1 MAIRLIACAVGVAG
15 VGIVGGCSSP
25 FDTTRDLPRSYARS
39 LPDNTESR
47 PRSVFREDE
56 AESEAAV
63 VTLDVDSLPDDHVR
77 YALYHSP
84 AVEAAYQR
92 WLAASERLPQV
103 RALPDPRLNF
113 GFFLDEVETR
123 TGAQQSR
130 IGVSQAFPWPGLLS
144 DREDA
149 AAMAARAAWRQFE
162 AARLEVTERVVET
175 LHEVAYLDGAIRIT
189 DENLELLSSFE
200 EVVQARY
207 RVGAGSHPELIRV
220 QVELGQLE
228 DRLAQLRAM
237 RPTYVADLNAALNRA
252 TDAPVSPIARLPG
265 RVASVDGPGLAEI
278 ARRSNP
284 VLLALDERIEEQ
296 RIRSEV
302 ARKEGLPDFTV
313 GLDYIVTD
321 EAIDSSIA
329 ESGDDP
335 ILLSFGITVPLWRD
349 KYDAGVREAMARRL
363 AVSFERADE
372 ANRITASIQRAWF
385 EHTDADRRVRLF
397 ETTLIPKA
405 EESLRAS
412 LAGFRAGETSFLD
425 LLDTERTLLE
435 FSVSAER
442 ARADRGQAL
451 ARLNRLVGQ
460 PVPTQGKAT
469 TEALEDETPG
479 TGPDED
485 TP

>member
-1 MAIRLIACAVGVAG
+1 MAIRFAVCVAG
-15 VGIVGGCSSP
+15 TALVGIVGGCSSP
-25 FDTTRDLPRSYARS
+25 FDPTHNFSRSYARS
-39 LPDNTESR
+39 LPDNTKSR
-47 PRSVFREDE
+47 PMSVFREDE
-56 AESEAAV
+56 SKSDTAMI
-63 VTLDVDSLPDDHVR
+63 TLSADASADDYVR

-92 WLAASERLPQV
+92 WLAASDRLPQV

-149 AAMAARAAWRQFE
+149 AALTARAAWRVFE
-162 AARLEVTERVVET
+162 RARLSVTERVVSS
-175 LHEVAYLDGAIRIT
+175 LHEIGYLDAAIRIT
-189 DENLELLSSFE
+189 RENLELLQSFE
-200 EVVQARY
+200 EVVRARY
-207 RVGAGSHPELIRV
+207 RVGAGSHPELVRV

-228 DRLAQLRAM
+228 DRLAQLVAM
-237 RPTYVADLNAALNRA
+237 RPVYVAELNAALNRQSDEA
-252 TDAPVSPIARLPG
+252 VSVLGDLPG
-265 RVASVDGPGLAEI
+265 RVATSDGSSLADL
-278 ARRSNP
+278 ARQTNP
-284 VLLALDERIEEQ
+284 ALLAFDERMEAE
-296 RIRSEV
+296 RVLTEV
-302 ARKEGLPDFTV
+302 ARQEGLPDFVV

-321 EAIDSSIA
+321 EAIDSSIP

-335 ILLSFGITVPLWRD
+335 ILLSFGITLPLSRD

-363 AVSFERADE
+363 AVSHDRADE
-372 ANRITASIQRAWF
+372 ANRIAAAIQRAWF
-385 EHTDADRRVRLF
+385 EHTDADRRAILY
-397 ETTLIPKA
+397 ENTLIPKA

-412 LAGFRAGETSFLD
+412 LAGFRAGDTSFLD

-435 FSVSAER
+435 FAIAAER

-460 PVPTQGKAT
+460 PVPTAPAG
-469 TEALEDETPG
+469 TESRESVP
-479 TGPDED
+479 ED

>member
-1 MAIRLIACAVGVAG
+1 MAVRLIACAVGVAA
-15 VGIVGGCSSP
+15 VGFVGGCSSP
-25 FDTTRDLPRSYARS
+25 FDPTRGLSPSYARS
-39 LPDNTESR
+39 LPADADSS
-47 PRSVFREDE
+47 PRSVYRSKS
-56 AESEAAV
+56 ESNTDAPALTEGASA
-63 VTLDVDSLPDDHVR
+63 DDYVR

-84 AVEAAYQR
+84 RVEAAYQR
-92 WLAASERLPQV
+92 WAAAAEQLPQA
-103 RALPDPRLNF
+103 RSLPDPRVNF

-123 TGAQQSR
+123 TGAQQAR
-130 IGVSQAFPWPGLLS
+130 VGVSQSFPWPGLLN

-162 AARLEVTERVVET
+162 AARLDVTERVVET
-175 LHEVAYLDGAIRIT
+175 LHEVAYLDAAIRIT
-189 DENLELLSSFE
+189 GENLELLSSFE
-200 EVVQARY
+200 EVVRARY
-207 RVGAGSHPELIRV
+207 RVGSGSHPELVRV

-237 RPTYVADLNAALNRA
+237 HPTYVADLNAALNRP
-252 TDAPVSPIARLPG
+252 TDAPVAEFTELPG
-265 RVASVDGPGLAEI
+265 RVASVDGPALAEI

-296 RIRSEV
+296 RIRTDV

-335 ILLSFGITVPLWRD
+335 ILLSFGIAVPLWRD
-349 KYDAGVREAMARRL
+349 KYDAGVREAIARRL

-412 LAGFRAGETSFLD
+412 LAGFRTGDTSFLD

-435 FSVSAER
+435 FAVSAER

-451 ARLNRLVGQ
+451 ARLNTLVGEA
-460 PVPTQGKAT
+460 VPTEPATSPT
-469 TEALEDETPG
+469 TEPESNEVQP
-479 TGPDED
+479 
-485 TP
+485 

>member
-1 MAIRLIACAVGVAG
+1 MAVRLIAYAVGVAG
-15 VGIVGGCSSP
+15 IGFVGGCSSP
-25 FDTTRDLPRSYARS
+25 FDSTRGLPPSFARS
-39 LPDNTESR
+39 LPTDAESP
-47 PRSVFREDE
+47 PRSFYRS
-56 AESEAAV
+56 ESESQDDAPVLSTAAAA
-63 VTLDVDSLPDDHVR
+63 DDFVR
-77 YALYHSP
+77 YALFHSSK
-84 AVEAAYQR
+84 VEAAYQR
-92 WLAASERLPQV
+92 WIAAAERLPQA
-103 RALPDPRLNF
+103 RSLPDPRVNF

-123 TGAQQSR
+123 TGAQQAR
-130 IGVSQAFPWPGLLS
+130 VGVSQSFPWPGLLA

-175 LHEVAYLDGAIRIT
+175 LHEVAYLDAAIRIT
-189 DENLELLSSFE
+189 GENLELLSSFE
-200 EVVQARY
+200 EVVRARY
-207 RVGAGSHPELIRV
+207 RVGAGSHPELVRV

-228 DRLAQLRAM
+228 DRLAQLTAM

-252 TDAPVSPIARLPG
+252 TDAPVSTLAELPG
-265 RVASVDGPGLAEI
+265 RVASVDGPELAEI

-296 RIRSEV
+296 RIRSDV

-335 ILLSFGITVPLWRD
+335 ILLSFGIAVPLWRD
-349 KYDAGVREAMARRL
+349 KYDAGVREAIARRL

-372 ANRITASIQRAWF
+372 ANRITAAIQRAWF
-385 EHTDADRRVRLF
+385 EHKDADRRVRLF
-397 ETTLIPKA
+397 ETTLTPKA

-412 LAGFRAGETSFLD
+412 LAGFRTGDTSFLD

-435 FSVSAER
+435 FAVSAER

-451 ARLNRLVGQ
+451 ARLNTLVGEA
-460 PVPTQGKAT
+460 VPTEPAT
-469 TEALEDETPG
+469 NPTRQTETNEVQP
-479 TGPDED
+479 
-485 TP
+485 

>member
-1 MAIRLIACAVGVAG
+1 MAVRLIACAVGVAG
-15 VGIVGGCSSP
+15 AGFTGGCSSP
-25 FDTTRDLPRSYARS
+25 FDPARGLPPSFAHS
-39 LPDNTESR
+39 LPAHADSS
-47 PRSVFREDE
+47 PRSVYRS
-56 AESEAAV
+56 ESESNTDAPTLAAGAV
-63 VTLDVDSLPDDHVR
+63 ADDFVR

-84 AVEAAYQR
+84 KVEAAYQR
-92 WLAASERLPQV
+92 WVAAAERLPQV
-103 RALPDPRLNF
+103 RSLPDPRVNF

-123 TGAQQSR
+123 TGAQQAR
-130 IGVSQAFPWPGLLS
+130 FGVSQSFPWPGLLG

-149 AAMAARAAWRQFE
+149 AAMAARAVWRQFE
-162 AARLEVTERVVET
+162 AARLEVVERVVEA
-175 LHEVAYLDGAIRIT
+175 LHELAYLDAAIRIT
-189 DENLELLSSFE
+189 TENLELLTSFE
-200 EVVQARY
+200 EVVRARY
-207 RVGAGSHPELIRV
+207 RVGSASHPELVRV

-252 TDAPVSPIARLPG
+252 AETPVAEFAALPG
-265 RVASVDGPGLAEI
+265 RVASVDGPALAEI

-284 VLLALDERIEEQ
+284 ALLALDERIEEQ
-296 RIRSEV
+296 RIRGEV

-321 EAIDSSIA
+321 EAMDNSIP

-349 KYDAGVREAMARRL
+349 KYDAGVREALARRL
-363 AVSFERADE
+363 AVSHERADE
-372 ANRITASIQRAWF
+372 ANRIAASIQRAWF

-412 LAGFRAGETSFLD
+412 LAGFRTGETSFLD

-435 FSVSAER
+435 FAVSAER

-451 ARLNRLVGQ
+451 ARLNTLVGE
-460 PVPTQGKAT
+460 PVPTGPAT
-469 TEALEDETPG
+469 TPARTTESDEVKP
-479 TGPDED
+479 
-485 TP
+485 

>member
-1 MAIRLIACAVGVAG
+1 MAIRLVACAVGVVGA
-15 VGIVGGCSSP
+15 GIVGGCSSP
-25 FDTTRDLPRSYARS
+25 FDTTRDLPQSHARS

-47 PRSVFREDE
+47 PISVFREDE

-63 VTLDVDSLPDDHVR
+63 VTLHVDSLPEDYVR
-77 YALYHSP
+77 FALYHSP

-130 IGVSQAFPWPGLLS
+130 IGVSQAFPWPGILS

-175 LHEVAYLDGAIRIT
+175 IHEVAYLDGAIRIT
-189 DENLELLSSFE
+189 AENLELLSSFE

-252 TDAPVSPIARLPG
+252 TDAPVSPFARLPG

-296 RIRSEV
+296 RIRS
-302 ARKEGLPDFTV
+302 
-313 GLDYIVTD
+313 
-321 EAIDSSIA
+321 
-329 ESGDDP
+329 
-335 ILLSFGITVPLWRD
+335 
-349 KYDAGVREAMARRL
+349 
-363 AVSFERADE
+363 
-372 ANRITASIQRAWF
+372 
-385 EHTDADRRVRLF
+385 
-397 ETTLIPKA
+397 
-405 EESLRAS
+405 
-412 LAGFRAGETSFLD
+412 
-425 LLDTERTLLE
+425 
-435 FSVSAER
+435 
-442 ARADRGQAL
+442 
-451 ARLNRLVGQ
+451 
-460 PVPTQGKAT
+460 
-469 TEALEDETPG
+469 
-479 TGPDED
+479 
-485 TP
+485 

>member
-1 MAIRLIACAVGVAG
+1 MPVRHIACAVGVAG
-15 VGIVGGCSSP
+15 VGFVAGCSSP
-25 FDTTRDLPRSYARS
+25 FDSTRGLSQSFARS
-39 LPDNTESR
+39 LPPDADAP
-47 PRSVFREDE
+47 PRSAYRSESGIEDD
-56 AESEAAV
+56 APV
-63 VTLDVDSLPDDHVR
+63 LDSADVPDDFVR
-77 YALYHSP
+77 YALFHSP
-84 AVEAAYQR
+84 KVEAAYQR
-92 WLAASERLPQV
+92 WNAASERLPQV
-103 RALPDPRLNF
+103 RSLPDPRVNF
-113 GFFLDEVETR
+113 GFFLDQVETR
-123 TGAQQSR
+123 TGAQQAR
-130 IGVSQAFPWPGLLS
+130 VGVSQSFPWPGMLA

-149 AAMAARAAWRQFE
+149 AAMAARAAWRRFE

-175 LHEVAYLDGAIRIT
+175 LHELAYLDAAIRIT
-189 DENLELLSSFE
+189 GENLELLSSFE
-200 EVVQARY
+200 EVVRARY
-207 RVGAGSHPELIRV
+207 RVGVGSHPELVRV

-252 TDAPVSPIARLPG
+252 TDAPVPTLAELPG
-265 RVASVDGPGLAEI
+265 RVASVDGPMLAEI

-302 ARKEGLPDFTV
+302 ARKDGLPDFTV
-313 GLDYIVTD
+313 GLDYIVTN
-321 EAIDSSIA
+321 EAIDNSIA

-349 KYDAGVREAMARRL
+349 KYDAGVREALARRL
-363 AVSFERADE
+363 AVSSERADE
-372 ANRITASIQRAWF
+372 ANRIVASIQRAWF

-435 FSVSAER
+435 FAVSSER

-451 ARLNRLVGQ
+451 ARLNRLVGG
-460 PVPTQGKAT
+460 PVPTRDEDAT
-469 TEALEDETPG
+469 DASQNETPG
-479 TGPDED
+479 TEPGED

>member
-1 MAIRLIACAVGVAG
+1 MY
-15 VGIVGGCSSP
+15 
-25 FDTTRDLPRSYARS
+25 RS
-39 LPDNTESR
+39 
-47 PRSVFREDE
+47 
-56 AESEAAV
+56 ESESNTDAP
-63 VTLDVDSLPDDHVR
+63 SLTEGASADDFVR

-84 AVEAAYQR
+84 KVEAAYQR
-92 WLAASERLPQV
+92 WAAAAERLPQV
-103 RALPDPRLNF
+103 RSLPDPRVNF

-123 TGAQQSR
+123 TGAQQAR
-130 IGVSQAFPWPGLLS
+130 VGVSQSFPWPGLLS

-162 AARLEVTERVVET
+162 AARLIVTQRVVET
-175 LHEVAYLDGAIRIT
+175 LHEVAYLDAAIRIT
-189 DENLELLSSFE
+189 GENLELLISFE
-200 EVVQARY
+200 EVVRARY
-207 RVGAGSHPELIRV
+207 RVGSGSHPELVRV

-228 DRLAQLRAM
+228 DRLAQLTAL

-252 TDAPVSPIARLPG
+252 TDAPVEALIELPG
-265 RVASVDGPGLAEI
+265 RVASVDGPALAEI

-296 RIRSEV
+296 RIRTDI

-321 EAIDSSIA
+321 EAINSSIA

-335 ILLSFGITVPLWRD
+335 ILLSLGITVPLWRD
-349 KYDAGVREAMARRL
+349 KYDAGVREALARRL
-363 AVSFERADE
+363 AVSYERADE

-412 LAGFRAGETSFLD
+412 LTGFRAGETSFLD

-435 FSVSAER
+435 FAVSAER

-451 ARLNRLVGQ
+451 ARLNTFVGQ
-460 PVPTQGKAT
+460 SVPTEPAT
-469 TEALEDETPG
+469 TSTTETDSDEVQP
-479 TGPDED
+479 
-485 TP
+485 

>member
-1 MAIRLIACAVGVAG
+1 MAVRLFACAMGVAA
-15 VGIVGGCSSP
+15 VGYIGGCSSP
-25 FDTTRDLPRSYARS
+25 FDPTRGLSPSYDRS
-39 LPDNTESR
+39 LPADAESS
-47 PRSVFREDE
+47 PRSVYRS
-56 AESEAAV
+56 ESESTTDAPA
-63 VTLDVDSLPDDHVR
+63 LGEGASADDFVR

-84 AVEAAYQR
+84 KVEAAYQR
-92 WLAASERLPQV
+92 WAAAAERLPQV
-103 RALPDPRLNF
+103 RSLPDPRVNF

-123 TGAQQSR
+123 TGAQQAR
-130 IGVSQAFPWPGLLS
+130 VGVSQSFPWPGLLS

-149 AAMAARAAWRQFE
+149 AAMAARAAWREFE
-162 AARLEVTERVVET
+162 AARLEITERVVES
-175 LHEVAYLDGAIRIT
+175 LHEVAYLDAAIRIT
-189 DENLELLSSFE
+189 GENLELLSSFE
-200 EVVQARY
+200 EIVRARY
-207 RVGAGSHPELIRV
+207 RVGSGSHPELIRV

-237 RPTYVADLNAALNRA
+237 RPTYVADLNAALNRP
-252 TDAPVSPIARLPG
+252 TDAPVAEFAELPG
-265 RVASVDGPGLAEI
+265 RVASVDGPALAEI

-296 RIRSEV
+296 RINSEV
-302 ARKEGLPDFTV
+302 ARKQGLPDFTV

-321 EAIDSSIA
+321 EAMNSSIA

-335 ILLSFGITVPLWRD
+335 ILLSFGISVPLWRD
-349 KYDAGVREAMARRL
+349 KYDAGVREALARRL

-412 LAGFRAGETSFLD
+412 LAGFRTGDTSFLD

-435 FSVSAER
+435 FAVSAER

-451 ARLNRLVGQ
+451 ARLNTLVGE
-460 PVPTQGKAT
+460 PVPAEAATSHTTQ
-469 TEALEDETPG
+469 TESNEVQP
-479 TGPDED
+479 
-485 TP
+485 

>member
-15 VGIVGGCSSP
+15 VGFVGGCSSP
-25 FDTTRDLPRSYARS
+25 FDSTRGLPPSFARS
-39 LPDNTESR
+39 LPDNADSS
-47 PRSVFREDE
+47 PRSVYRDDSASKHDAPVLDATASADE
-56 AESEAAV
+56 F
-63 VTLDVDSLPDDHVR
+63 VR
-77 YALYHSP
+77 YALFHSP
-84 AVEAAYQR
+84 KVEAAYQR
-92 WLAASERLPQV
+92 WVAAAERLPQA
-103 RALPDPRLNF
+103 RSLPDPRVNF

-123 TGAQQSR
+123 TGAQQAR
-130 IGVSQAFPWPGLLS
+130 VGVSQAFPWPGILS

-189 DENLELLSSFE
+189 AENLELLSSFE
-200 EVVQARY
+200 EVVRARY

-237 RPTYVADLNAALNRA
+237 RPTYVADLNAALNRT
-252 TDAPVSPIARLPG
+252 TDAPVSPFARLPG

-321 EAIDSSIA
+321 EAMNSSIA

-385 EHTDADRRVRLF
+385 EHTDAHRRVRLF

-435 FSVSAER
+435 FAVSAER

-460 PVPTQGKAT
+460 PVPTQGKAI

>member
-1 MAIRLIACAVGVAG
+1 MAVRLIACAVGVAA
-15 VGIVGGCSSP
+15 VGFIGGCSSP
-25 FDTTRDLPRSYARS
+25 FDPARGLSPSYARS
-39 LPDNTESR
+39 LPADADSS
-47 PRSVFREDE
+47 PRSVYRS
-56 AESEAAV
+56 ESESNTDAPA
-63 VTLDVDSLPDDHVR
+63 LIKGDSADDFVR

-84 AVEAAYQR
+84 KVEAAYQR
-92 WLAASERLPQV
+92 WAAAAERLPQV
-103 RALPDPRLNF
+103 RSLPDPRVNF

-123 TGAQQSR
+123 TGAQQAR
-130 IGVSQAFPWPGLLS
+130 VGVSQSFPWPGLLR

-175 LHEVAYLDGAIRIT
+175 LHEVAYLDAAIRIT
-189 DENLELLSSFE
+189 GENLELLSSFE
-200 EVVQARY
+200 EVVRARY
-207 RVGAGSHPELIRV
+207 RVGSGSHPELVRV

-228 DRLAQLRAM
+228 DRLTQLRAM
-237 RPTYVADLNAALNRA
+237 RPTYVADLNAALNRP
-252 TDAPVSPIARLPG
+252 TDVPVAEFAQLPG
-265 RVASVDGPGLAEI
+265 RVASVDGPTLAGI

-284 VLLALDERIEEQ
+284 VLRALDERIEEQ
-296 RIRSEV
+296 RIRTDV

-313 GLDYIVTD
+313 GLDYIVTN

-349 KYDAGVREAMARRL
+349 KYDAGVREVIARRL
-363 AVSFERADE
+363 AVSYERADE

-412 LAGFRAGETSFLD
+412 LAGFRAGDTSFLD

-435 FSVSAER
+435 FAVSADR

-451 ARLNRLVGQ
+451 ARLNTLVGE
-460 PVPTQGKAT
+460 PVPAEPATSPT
-469 TEALEDETPG
+469 TETETNEVQP
-479 TGPDED
+479 
-485 TP
+485 

>member
-1 MAIRLIACAVGVAG
+1 MAVRLIACAVGTAA
-15 VGIVGGCSSP
+15 VGIFGGCSSP
-25 FDTTRDLPRSYARS
+25 FDPTRGLSPSHARS
-39 LPDNTESR
+39 LPVQAEAS
-47 PRSVFREDE
+47 PRSVYR
-56 AESEAAV
+56 SEAG
-63 VTLDVDSLPDDHVR
+63 PDADAPALTESASADDFVR

-84 AVEAAYQR
+84 KVEAAYQR
-92 WLAASERLPQV
+92 WAAAAERLPQV
-103 RALPDPRLNF
+103 RSLPDPRVNF

-123 TGAQQSR
+123 TGAQQAR
-130 IGVSQAFPWPGLLS
+130 VGVSQSFPWPGLLS

-149 AAMAARAAWRQFE
+149 AALAARAAWQQFE
-162 AARLEVTERVVET
+162 AARLTVTERVVET
-175 LHEVAYLDGAIRIT
+175 LHEVAYLDAAIRIT
-189 DENLELLSSFE
+189 GDNLELLTSFE
-200 EVVQARY
+200 EVVRARY
-207 RVGAGSHPELIRV
+207 RVGSGSHPELVRV

-237 RPTYVADLNAALNRA
+237 RPTYVADLNAALNRP
-252 TDAPVSPIARLPG
+252 TGAPVESLTELPG
-265 RVASVDGPGLAEI
+265 RVASVDGPALAEI

-296 RIRSEV
+296 RIRTDV

-313 GLDYIVTD
+313 GLDYIVTN

-349 KYDAGVREAMARRL
+349 KYDAGIREALARRL
-363 AVSFERADE
+363 AVSYERADE
-372 ANRITASIQRAWF
+372 ANQITASIQRAWF

-412 LAGFRAGETSFLD
+412 LTGFRAGETSFLD

-435 FSVSAER
+435 FAVSAER

-451 ARLNRLVGQ
+451 ARLNTLVGQ
-460 PVPTQGKAT
+460 AVPTEPAITSTTAT
-469 TEALEDETPG
+469 QSDEVQP
-479 TGPDED
+479 
-485 TP
+485 

>member
-1 MAIRLIACAVGVAG
+1 MAVRLIACAVGVAA
-15 VGIVGGCSSP
+15 VGFIGGCSSP
-25 FDTTRDLPRSYARS
+25 FDPARGLSPSYARS
-39 LPDNTESR
+39 LPVDADSS
-47 PRSVFREDE
+47 PRSVYRS
-56 AESEAAV
+56 ESESNTDAPALTEAA
-63 VTLDVDSLPDDHVR
+63 SADDFVR

-84 AVEAAYQR
+84 KVEAAYQR
-92 WLAASERLPQV
+92 WAAAAERLPQV
-103 RALPDPRLNF
+103 RSLPDPRVNF

-123 TGAQQSR
+123 TGAQQAR
-130 IGVSQAFPWPGLLS
+130 VGVSQSFPWPGLLR

-175 LHEVAYLDGAIRIT
+175 LHEVAYLDAAIRIT
-189 DENLELLSSFE
+189 GENLELLSSFE
-200 EVVQARY
+200 EVVRARY
-207 RVGAGSHPELIRV
+207 RVGSGSHPELVRV

-228 DRLAQLRAM
+228 DRLTQLRAM
-237 RPTYVADLNAALNRA
+237 RPTYVADLNAALNRP
-252 TDAPVSPIARLPG
+252 TDVPVAEFAQLPG
-265 RVASVDGPGLAEI
+265 RVASVDGPTLAGI

-284 VLLALDERIEEQ
+284 VLRALDERIEEQ
-296 RIRSEV
+296 RIRTDV

-321 EAIDSSIA
+321 EAMNSSIA

-335 ILLSFGITVPLWRD
+335 ILLSFGISVPLWRD
-349 KYDAGVREAMARRL
+349 KYDAGVREALARRL

-412 LAGFRAGETSFLD
+412 LAGFRAGDTSFLD

-435 FSVSAER
+435 FAVSADR

-451 ARLNRLVGQ
+451 ARLNTLVGE
-460 PVPTQGKAT
+460 PVPAEPATSPT
-469 TEALEDETPG
+469 TETETNEVQP
-479 TGPDED
+479 
-485 TP
+485 

>member
-1 MAIRLIACAVGVAG
+1 MAVRLIACAVGTVA
-15 VGIVGGCSSP
+15 VGIFGGCSSP
-25 FDTTRDLPRSYARS
+25 FDPTRGLSPSYAHS
-39 LPDNTESR
+39 LPVDAEAP
-47 PRSVFREDE
+47 PRSVYRSE
-56 AESEAAV
+56 AE
-63 VTLDVDSLPDDHVR
+63 PDADAPALIEGASADDFVR

-84 AVEAAYQR
+84 KVEAAYQR
-92 WLAASERLPQV
+92 WTAAAERLPQV
-103 RALPDPRLNF
+103 RSLPDPRVNI

-123 TGAQQSR
+123 TGAQQAR
-130 IGVSQAFPWPGLLS
+130 VGVSQSFPWPELLS

-149 AAMAARAAWRQFE
+149 AALAARAAWQQFE
-162 AARLEVTERVVET
+162 AARLTVTERVVET
-175 LHEVAYLDGAIRIT
+175 LHEVAYLDAAIRIT
-189 DENLELLSSFE
+189 GDNLELLTSFE
-200 EVVQARY
+200 EVVRARY
-207 RVGAGSHPELIRV
+207 RVGSGSHPELIRV

-237 RPTYVADLNAALNRA
+237 RPTYVADLNAALNRP
-252 TDAPVSPIARLPG
+252 TGAPVELLTELPG
-265 RVASVDGPGLAEI
+265 RVASVDGPALAEI

-296 RIRSEV
+296 RIRTDV

-321 EAIDSSIA
+321 EAINSSIA

-349 KYDAGVREAMARRL
+349 KYDAGVREALARRL
-363 AVSFERADE
+363 AVSYERADE
-372 ANRITASIQRAWF
+372 ANRITTSIQRAWF

-412 LAGFRAGETSFLD
+412 LTGFRAGETSFLD

-435 FSVSAER
+435 FAVSAER

-451 ARLNRLVGQ
+451 ARLNTLVGQ
-460 PVPTQGKAT
+460 AVPTEPAITST
-469 TEALEDETPG
+469 TEIEADEVQP
-479 TGPDED
+479 
-485 TP
+485 

>member
-1 MAIRLIACAVGVAG
+1 MAVRHCMCAAGITAVGL
-15 VGIVGGCSSP
+15 VGGCSSP
-25 FDTTRDLPRSYARS
+25 FDSTRGLPSTFAH
-39 LPDNTESR
+39 
-47 PRSVFREDE
+47 
-56 AESEAAV
+56 
-63 VTLDVDSLPDDHVR
+63 SLPDDADSSPPSVFRSDSETGGDALDLDATAPADEFVR
-77 YALYHSP
+77 YALFHSP
-84 AVEAAYQR
+84 QVEAAYQR
-92 WLAASERLPQV
+92 WIAAAERVPQA
-103 RALPDPRLNF
+103 RSLPDPRISF

-123 TGAQQSR
+123 AGAQQAR
-130 IGVSQAFPWPGLLS
+130 VGASQSFPWPGLLA

-149 AAMAARAAWRQFE
+149 EAMAARAAWRQFE
-162 AARLEVTERVVET
+162 AARLQVTERVVET
-175 LHEVAYLDGAIRIT
+175 LHEVAYLDRAIEIT
-189 DENLELLSSFE
+189 GENLELLSSFE
-200 EVVQARY
+200 EVVRARY
-207 RVGAGSHPELIRV
+207 RVGAGSHPALIRV

-228 DRLAQLRAM
+228 DRLAQITAM

-252 TDAPVSPIARLPG
+252 TDAPISTIARLPG

-296 RIRSEV
+296 RVRSEV

-349 KYDAGVREAMARRL
+349 KYNAGVREALARRL
-363 AVSFERADE
+363 AVSFERMGE
-372 ANRITASIQRAWF
+372 ANRIVASIQREWF
-385 EHTDADRRVRLF
+385 EHTDADRRARLF

-435 FSVSAER
+435 LAVSAER

-451 ARLNRLVGQ
+451 ARLNRLVGE
-460 PVPTQGKAT
+460 PVPTRDEGT
-469 TEALEDETPG
+469 TSSAQASDSG
-479 TGPDED
+479 ED

>member
-1 MAIRLIACAVGVAG
+1 MAVRLIACAAGVAAVGFG
-15 VGIVGGCSSP
+15 VGCSSP
-25 FDTTRDLPRSYARS
+25 FDPTRGLSPSYTRS
-39 LPDNTESR
+39 LTADADST
-47 PRSVFREDE
+47 PRSVYRSE
-56 AESEAAV
+56 AESITDAPALIEGASA
-63 VTLDVDSLPDDHVR
+63 DDFVR

-84 AVEAAYQR
+84 RVESAYQR
-92 WLAASERLPQV
+92 WAAAAERLPQV
-103 RALPDPRLNF
+103 RSLPDPRVNF

-123 TGAQQSR
+123 TGAQQAR
-130 IGVSQAFPWPGLLS
+130 VGVSQSFPWPGLLS

-162 AARLEVTERVVET
+162 AARLGVTERVVET
-175 LHEVAYLDGAIRIT
+175 LHEVAYLDAAIRIT
-189 DENLELLSSFE
+189 GENLELLSSFE
-200 EVVQARY
+200 EVVRARY
-207 RVGAGSHPELIRV
+207 RVGSGSHPELIRV

-237 RPTYVADLNAALNRA
+237 RPTYVADLNAALNRR
-252 TDAPVSPIARLPG
+252 TDAPVAEFAELPG
-265 RVASVDGPGLAEI
+265 RVASVDGPALAEI

-296 RIRSEV
+296 RIRTDV

-335 ILLSFGITVPLWRD
+335 ILLSFGIAVPLWRD
-349 KYDAGVREAMARRL
+349 KYDAGVREAIARRL

-412 LAGFRAGETSFLD
+412 LAGFRTGDTSFLD

-435 FSVSAER
+435 FAVSAER

-451 ARLNRLVGQ
+451 ARLNTLVGEA
-460 PVPTQGKAT
+460 VPTEPAT
-469 TEALEDETPG
+469 SPATQPESNEVQP
-479 TGPDED
+479 
-485 TP
+485 

>member
-1 MAIRLIACAVGVAG
+1 MAIRLAVCVAG
-15 VGIVGGCSSP
+15 TALVGIIGGCSSP
-25 FDTTRDLPRSYARS
+25 FDSTHDLPRSSARS
-39 LPDNTESR
+39 LPDNTEPR

-56 AESEAAV
+56 SESNAPI
-63 VTLDVDSLPDDHVR
+63 VTLHADPVPDDYVR

-149 AAMAARAAWRQFE
+149 AALTARAAWRVFE
-162 AARLEVTERVVET
+162 GARLSVTERVVSS
-175 LHEVAYLDGAIRIT
+175 LHEIGYLDAAIRIAR
-189 DENLELLSSFE
+189 ENLELLQSFE
-200 EVVQARY
+200 EVVRARY
-207 RVGAGSHPELIRV
+207 RVGAGSHPELVRV

-228 DRLAQLRAM
+228 DRLAQLVAM
-237 RPTYVADLNAALNRA
+237 RPAYVAELNAALNRRSDEA
-252 TDAPVSPIARLPG
+252 VPALGDLPG
-265 RVASVDGPGLAEI
+265 RVATSDGASLADL
-278 ARRSNP
+278 ARQTNP
-284 VLLALDERIEEQ
+284 ALLAFDERMEAE
-296 RIRSEV
+296 RVLAEV
-302 ARKEGLPDFTV
+302 ARKEGLPDFVV

-321 EAIDSSIA
+321 EAIDSSIP

-335 ILLSFGITVPLWRD
+335 ILISFGITLPLSRD

-363 AVSFERADE
+363 AVSHERADE
-372 ANRITASIQRAWF
+372 ANRIAAAIQRAWF
-385 EHTDADRRVRLF
+385 EHTDADRRVRLY
-397 ETTLIPKA
+397 ENTLIPKA

-412 LAGFRAGETSFLD
+412 LAGFRAGDTSFLD

-435 FSVSAER
+435 FAIAAER

-460 PVPTQGKAT
+460 SVPTAPAG
-469 TEALEDETPG
+469 TESHQSAPR
-479 TGPDED
+479 D

>member
-1 MAIRLIACAVGVAG
+1 MAVRLIACAVGVAG
-15 VGIVGGCSSP
+15 IGFVGGCSSP
-25 FDTTRDLPRSYARS
+25 FDSTRGLPPSFARS
-39 LPDNTESR
+39 LPTDAESP
-47 PRSVFREDE
+47 PRSFYRS
-56 AESEAAV
+56 ESESQDDAPVLSTAAAA
-63 VTLDVDSLPDDHVR
+63 DDFVR
-77 YALYHSP
+77 YALFHSP
-84 AVEAAYQR
+84 KVEAAYQR
-92 WLAASERLPQV
+92 WIAAAERLPQA
-103 RALPDPRLNF
+103 RSLPDPRVNF

-123 TGAQQSR
+123 TGAQQAR
-130 IGVSQAFPWPGLLS
+130 VGVSQSFPWPGLLA

-149 AAMAARAAWRQFE
+149 AAMAARAAWRRFE

-175 LHEVAYLDGAIRIT
+175 LHEVAYLDAAIRIT
-189 DENLELLSSFE
+189 GENLELLSSFE
-200 EVVQARY
+200 EVVRARY
-207 RVGAGSHPELIRV
+207 RVGAGSHPELVRV

-228 DRLAQLRAM
+228 DRLAQLTAM

-252 TDAPVSPIARLPG
+252 TDAQVSILAELPG

-296 RIRSEV
+296 RIRSDV
-302 ARKEGLPDFTV
+302 ARKESLPDFTV

-321 EAIDSSIA
+321 EAIDSSVA

-349 KYDAGVREAMARRL
+349 KYDAGVREALARRL
-363 AVSFERADE
+363 AVSHERADE
-372 ANRITASIQRAWF
+372 ANRIAASIQRAWF

-435 FSVSAER
+435 FAVSAER

-451 ARLNRLVGQ
+451 ARLNRLVGE
-460 PVPTQGKAT
+460 PVPTTADAISDSTQDDNSGT
-469 TEALEDETPG
+469 SSDEETP
-479 TGPDED
+479 
-485 TP
+485 